1 MAVEMVDLVQE
12 AAGKDL
18 VALVLVPVA
27 VAVLRADDDVLGP
40 GDDAVFAGQAQT
52 ALQRRSAFPR

>member
-1 MAVEMVDLVQE
+1 MAIEMVDLVQE

-27 VAVLRADDDVLGP
+27 VAVLRTDDDMLCLLYTSWRGAP
-40 GDDAVFAGQAQT
+40 EGFT
-52 ALQRRSAFPR
+52 RRSGWLPL